1 MREPAKENAGTN
13 GRRYSM
19 NIPRVVVPRTT
30 DPPGVIPRLLDREK
44 LDLENQNGSGFDLV
58 SGALV
63 AIGDFDGQISLA
75 FPPTFIFCNPSV
87 QQGITR
93 LSWKVAGS
101 PRSTELS
108 KTVPSFNVPV

>member
-44 LDLENQNGSGFDLV
+44 LDLERRIGEAFAKRDHLSGR
-58 SGALV
+58 ALSSKLERVV
-63 AIGDFDGQISLA
+63 A
-75 FPPTFIFCNPSV
+75 
-87 QQGITR
+87 R
-93 LSWKVAGS
+93 LEKLYEQWEATDSQA
-101 PRSTELS
+101 
-108 KTVPSFNVPV
+108 